1 MTVALATRPR
11 EADHREAPALRP
23 APPSSAPQRQETR
36 SSDQVFK
43 TELLALIPQVKTFA
57 RMLAKGREDAED
69 LTQDTL
75 ARAWRHRDAFQ
86 PGTNLRAWLFTIAR
100 NAFLSKNRRAWRE
113 GPLDED
119 SLDHLTTNG
128 ADQVW
133 STELTDTLRA
143 MRSLPDVL
151 REALLLVGAKGYSYE
166 EVAVLCDCPIGTIKS
181 RVSRA
186 RTTLAALL
194 EQAPGGSTAQFAQA
208 SPT

>member
-1 MTVALATRPR
+1 MTTTLATRPR
-11 EADHREAPALRP
+11 AADYSPAPAPSAPPTRPEPRREAT
-23 APPSSAPQRQETR
+23 S
-36 SSDQVFK
+36 SSDQVFSK
-43 TELLALIPQVKTFA
+43 ELLALLPQVKTFA

-75 ARAWRHRDAFQ
+75 ARAWRHRQAFQ

-100 NAFLSKNRRAWRE
+100 NAFLSKHRRAWRE
-113 GPLDED
+113 GPLEEATLD
-119 SLDHLTTNG
+119 SLTTNG

-151 REALLLVGAKGYSYE
+151 REALVLVGARGYSYE

-186 RTTLAALL
+186 RSTLAALL
-194 EQAPGGSTAQFAQA
+194 EQTPGAPAQFAQM
-208 SPT
+208 SSS